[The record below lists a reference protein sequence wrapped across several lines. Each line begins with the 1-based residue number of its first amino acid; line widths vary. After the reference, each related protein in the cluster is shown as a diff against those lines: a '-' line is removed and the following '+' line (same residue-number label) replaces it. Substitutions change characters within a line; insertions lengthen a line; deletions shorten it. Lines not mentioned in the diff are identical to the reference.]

1 MTSASPFADAT
12 TVLARLRSGE
22 TRSRDV
28 LEVYLDRIRRHS
40 WVNAVVTVDEDAART
55 AADAADA
62 ARRAGARLGLLH
74 GLPITVKHDVEVE
87 GMLSTYGSVYNRDYV
102 PRRDAAS
109 VARLRRAGAVIFG
122 RTNLPEFATDGQSYN
137 ELHGVTRNPWDPERT
152 PGGSSGG
159 SAAAVAAGMTGFC
172 LGSDMGGSIR
182 IPAAWCGVA
191 GFKPSWGRVPM
202 TGSAPVPGTARFD
215 ATLLQEDV
223 AVAGPLARSVAD
235 LALAFDVLTA
245 AGRAP
250 VPSATGDLVDPTRP
264 LRVAVWFDDDRSPAS
279 AETLSVLDD
288 ACRQLARAGVE
299 LIRTRPPGLDLDRLE
314 ELFELMF
321 MADLVG
327 HSDDESFSGLIG
339 ALTQGDDWM
348 SRTHLRAATLS
359 HRAWLALEAERN
371 GIRRAW
377 KALFADVDVL
387 LTPVVPTTA
396 LPHDHTEPVNDRRI
410 VVDGI
415 EHPWRPYLT
424 RWCGAVGVAG
434 LPAVSVPVGTD
445 AAGLPV
451 GMQVV
456 GPLRADKRVLR
467 AAATIQRIC
476 GGFQIPPL
484 VAD

>member
-1 MTSASPFADAT
+1 MSAAFPFDDAT

-28 LEVYLDRIRRHS
+28 LEVYLDRIGRHS
-40 WVNAVVTVDEDAART
+40 WVNAVVTVDEDAARS

-62 ARRAGARLGLLH
+62 ARRAGAALGSLH
-74 GLPITVKHDVEVE
+74 GLPITIKHDVEVA
-87 GMLSTYGSVYNRDYV
+87 GMLSTYGSTYNRDHV
-102 PRRDAAS
+102 PSHDAAA

-122 RTNLPEFATDGQSYN
+122 RTNLPEFAADGQSYN
-137 ELHGVTRNPWDPERT
+137 DLHGVTRNPWDPERT

-159 SAAAVAAGMTGFC
+159 SAAAVAAGMTGLC

-202 TGSAPVPGTARFD
+202 TGGAPVPGAADFD
-215 ATLLQEDV
+215 PTLLPEDV
-223 AVAGPLARSVAD
+223 AVAGPIARSVAD
-235 LALAFDVLTA
+235 LALAFDVLAASEGRPGSSA
-245 AGRAP
+245 AG
-250 VPSATGDLVDPTRP
+250 DLTDPARP
-264 LRVAVWFDDDRSPAS
+264 LRVGVWLEDDRSPVS
-279 AETLSVLDD
+279 AATLTVLDD
-288 ACRQLARAGVE
+288 ACRQLADAGVE
-299 LIRTRPPGLDLDRLE
+299 VVRARPPGLDLDRLE

-327 HSDDESFSGLIG
+327 HSGDEAYAGLVG
-339 ALTQGDDWM
+339 ALAQGDDWM

-359 HRAWLALEAERN
+359 HREWLTLEAERN

-377 KALFADVDVL
+377 NAFFTDVDVL
-387 LTPVVPTTA
+387 VTPVVPTTA
-396 LPHDHTEPVNDRRI
+396 LRHDHREPVNDRRI
-410 VVDGI
+410 VVDGT

-434 LPAVSVPVGTD
+434 LPAVSVPVGID

-456 GPLRADKRVLR
+456 GPVRGDTRALR
-467 AAATIQRIC
+467 AAAAIERIC
-476 GGFQIPPL
+476 GGYRVPAL